1 MLPDLSTATAVDRT
15 RGLVMGGPAG
25 PVGIFWVRGFTDVTP
40 RPSNAPPPP
49 PDPPRGVAAKEL
61 WRKVPGERTSMGK
74 GKEKEKGGGGGGG
87 VTHVSWG
94 LVCAGVVGDP
104 TRAHRTKQHVC
115 RRACG
120 VREASGQGGSTRGQL
135 TLPPAYVCPKL
146 ICIEVP
152 PSALVLMR
160 LTMRRSVNWLPR
172 QRENRNKPW

>member
-1 MLPDLSTATAVDRT
+1 
-15 RGLVMGGPAG
+15 MGGPAG

-94 LVCAGVVGDP
+94 LVCAGVIGRNNTCV
-104 TRAHRTKQHVC
+104 
-115 RRACG
+115 G
-120 VREASGQGGSTRGQL
+120 VRAGCAKHRDKVEVPEASSPCHPRTC
-135 TLPPAYVCPKL
+135 A
-146 ICIEVP
+146 
-152 PSALVLMR
+152 
-160 LTMRRSVNWLPR
+160 RS
-172 QRENRNKPW
+172 